1 MDPMTMAAA
10 GSLVSSAFNVYSQNK
25 ANKQNQ
31 AMAREQMAFQ
41 ERMSNTAHQRE
52 VADLRAAGLNPALS
66 ATGSGASSPAGASST
81 NTAPILGDI
90 GTQLAAAK
98 QLKLQTKQANQDLIN
113 SREAEKLTQRQ
124 QETELWS
131 ARNQQQE
138 VDKKSYETGLAQAQM
153 AQFRQELKA
162 KEKFN
167 LFDAEARAAKQQLNY
182 LNKELQFKNNNSK
195 YLVPINTVSESVGKI
210 LGPATSAAKLMAK

>member
-1 MDPMTMAAA
+1 
-10 GSLVSSAFNVYSQNK
+10 
-25 ANKQNQ
+25 
-31 AMAREQMAFQ
+31 MAREQMAFQ

-66 ATGSGASSPAGASST
+66 ATGSGASTPSGASST
-81 NTAPILGDI
+81 NTAPIIGDF
-90 GTQLAAAK
+90 GSQLAAAK
-98 QLKLQTKQANQDLIN
+98 QLKLQTKQARQDLIN
-113 SREAEKLTQRQ
+113 SKEVEKLTQRQ

-167 LFDAEARAAKQQLNY
+167 LFDAEAKATRNQLEY
-182 LNKELQFKNNNSK
+182 LTKELQFKNNNSK
-195 YLVPINTVSESVGKI
+195 FFVPFNVAGIS
-210 LGPATSAAKLMAK
+210 

>member
-1 MDPMTMAAA
+1 MNPMTMAAT

-66 ATGSGASSPAGASST
+66 ATGAGASSPGGVSST
-81 NTAPILGDI
+81 NTAPIIGDF
-90 GTQLAAAK
+90 GSQLAAAK
-98 QLKLQTKQANQDLIN
+98 QLKLQTKQAGQDLIN
-113 SREAEKLTQRQ
+113 SKEVEKLTQRQ

-138 VDKKSYETGLAQAQM
+138 VDKKGYETGLAQAQM

-167 LFDAEARAAKQQLNY
+167 LFDAEAKATKNQLEY
-182 LNKELQFKNNNSK
+182 LTKELQFKNNNSK
-195 YLVPINTVSESVGKI
+195 FFVPFNAATESVGK
-210 LGPATSAAKLMAK
+210 LMGPASSALKLMAK